1 MKTAWSAPCAWPA
14 RLEKCCEQRP
24 LQRLDRPSAVC
35 PKAHAFRYR
44 IGLLYLDLDEQDA
57 VLGLSPLAGSSRF
70 APFSFRESDYL
81 KTFTGNGMRLID
93 AVRQQVGEAIG
104 HAPQGSICL
113 LTQARSWGLA
123 FNPVSFFYC
132 HEADGQLAA
141 ILCEVTN
148 TPWRERYHYVLPAR
162 TPEDLRDFHQH
173 FAVAKAFHVSPFLPR
188 DLEYR
193 MSFSPAAQ
201 TAWRA
206 HGRLAGRTESC
217 STPRSTCKREAL
229 DRASLHRYLRRF
241 PWMTA
246 KTCLAIYWQAL
257 RLLLK
262 RTPIFAHQAADG
274 SFQTATVPP
283 KDRRH
288 EIL

>member
-1 MKTAWSAPCAWPA
+1 MNSALYSGWIAHRRFSP
-14 RLEKCCEQRP
+14 KC
-24 LQRLDRPSAVC
+24 
-35 PKAHAFRYR
+35 HAFRYR

-57 VLGLSPLAGSSRF
+57 VLGLSPLSGSHRF
-70 APFSFRESDYL
+70 SPFSFRERDYL
-81 KTFTGNGMRLID
+81 KAFTGNGMGLRD
-93 AVRQQVGEAIG
+93 AVRERVRQALG

-113 LTQARSWGLA
+113 LTQPRSWGLS

-132 HEADGQLAA
+132 YEADGQLAA
-141 ILCEVTN
+141 ILAEVTN

-173 FAVAKAFHVSPFLPR
+173 FVVAKAFHVSPFLPR
-188 DLEYR
+188 DLEHR
-193 MSFSPAAQ
+193 MSFSPAAKKLGVHMADWQ
-201 TAWRA
+201 GDLKLFDAT
-206 HGRLAGRTESC
+206 LNL
-217 STPRSTCKREAL
+217 KREAL
-229 DRASLHRYLRRF
+229 NRASLHRYLRRF

-262 RTPIFAHQAADG
+262 RVPIFAHQAADG
-274 SFQTATVPP
+274 SFKTAIVTPR
-283 KDRRH
+283 DRRH

>member
-1 MKTAWSAPCAWPA
+1 MNSALYSGWI
-14 RLEKCCEQRP
+14 
-24 LQRLDRPSAVC
+24 
-35 PKAHAFRYR
+35 AHRRFAPRRHEFRYR
-44 IGLLYLDLDEQDA
+44 IGLLYLDLAEQDA
-57 VLGLSPLAGSSRF
+57 VFGLSPLAGHSRF

-81 KTFTGNGMRLID
+81 KTFTGQGVRLID
-93 AVRQQVGEAIG
+93 AVRQQVAAAIG
-104 HAPQGSICL
+104 HEPQGSICL

-141 ILCEVTN
+141 ILCEVSN

-162 TPEDLRDFHQH
+162 QATELGDMHQH

-201 TAWRA
+201 NLGVHMADWQGEFKLFDAT
-206 HGRLAGRTESC
+206 L
-217 STPRSTCKREAL
+217 KLQREPL
-229 DRASLHRYLRRF
+229 DRAHLHRYIRRF

-246 KTCLAIYWQAL
+246 KTALAIYWQAL

-262 RTPIFAHQAADG
+262 RTPIFSHQAADG
-274 SFQTATVPP
+274 TFQTATVLP
-283 KDRRH
+283 KERH
-288 EIL
+288 HENS